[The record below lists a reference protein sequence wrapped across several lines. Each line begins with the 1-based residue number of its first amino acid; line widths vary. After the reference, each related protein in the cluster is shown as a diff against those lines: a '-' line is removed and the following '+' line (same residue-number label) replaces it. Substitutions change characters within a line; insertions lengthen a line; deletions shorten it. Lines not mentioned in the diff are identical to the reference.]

1 MLSTVED
8 VDVLQLHLETNA
20 AISAMFYYLRVCASV
35 HWCLCECTNV
45 LPVVQTW
52 VLDVTDEPVS
62 MQAFCV
68 GAGCSSRAV
77 AQWFTQT
84 LPA

>member
-1 MLSTVED
+1 M
-8 VDVLQLHLETNA
+8 
-20 AISAMFYYLRVCASV
+20 
-35 HWCLCECTNV
+35 

-52 VLDVTDEPVS
+52 VLDVTDELES